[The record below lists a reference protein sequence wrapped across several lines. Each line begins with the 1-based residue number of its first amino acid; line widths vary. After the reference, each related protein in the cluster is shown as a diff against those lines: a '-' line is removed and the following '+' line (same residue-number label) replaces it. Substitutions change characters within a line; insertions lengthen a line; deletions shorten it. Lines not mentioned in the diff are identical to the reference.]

1 MKLCT
6 LMQIS
11 FTKPDMTKSKIN
23 LIIKC
28 WAFLK
33 RDFINEVSYK
43 FSFFLQF
50 FGIFFSI
57 LVFFFLSKLF
67 EGQEIPYLKPY
78 GGNYFAFVLIG
89 IAFSNYLNVAIRSL
103 SKSIRDAQMMG
114 TLEALLVT
122 QTEIPTIILG
132 SSIYSYLFTSF
143 QVLLYLVL
151 GAFLFGVDFASANF
165 LGAFIILIFTI
176 TSFGSIGIISAS
188 FIMIFKRGDPIT
200 WLITSLSW
208 LLGGVYYP
216 IEILPDWLEKLSYL
230 IPITYSLNGMRLALL
245 QGSSLIELKLYIVT
259 LFMFTIFLL
268 PLGLFIFS
276 KAVKIAKHDGSLAQ
290 Y

>member
-1 MKLCT
+1 
-6 LMQIS
+6 MQKNI
-11 FTKPDMTKSKIN
+11 KN

-28 WAFLK
+28 WAFIK

-50 FGIFFSI
+50 FGIFTSI
-57 LVFFFLSKLF
+57 LVFYFLSKLF

-78 GGNYFAFVLIG
+78 GGNYFSFVLIG
-89 IAFSNYLNVAIRSL
+89 IAFSNYLNVAVRSL
-103 SKSIRDAQMMG
+103 SKNIREAQMMG

-132 SSIYSYLFTSF
+132 SSLYSYFFTSF

-151 GAFLFGVDFASANF
+151 GGVLFGINFGSANYT
-165 LGAFIILIFTI
+165 GALVILIFTI
-176 TSFGSIGIISAS
+176 TSFGSVGIISAS
-188 FIMIFKRGDPIT
+188 FIMIFKRGDPAT

-216 IEILPDWLEKLSYL
+216 VQVLPDWLEKLSYL
-230 IPITYSLNGMRLALL
+230 LPITHSLNGMRLALL
-245 QGSSLIELKLYIVT
+245 QGSSLIELKLNI
-259 LFMFTIFLL
+259 LALLIFTIVLL
-268 PLGLFIFS
+268 PVSLLIFS
-276 KAVKIAKHDGSLAQ
+276 KAVKKAKHDGSLAQ

>member
-1 MKLCT
+1 LDLEQLSDIKLLVIMIVFIT
-6 LMQIS
+6 
-11 FTKPDMTKSKIN
+11 
-23 LIIKC
+23 KC
-28 WAFLK
+28 WTFLK

-50 FGIFFSI
+50 FGIFLSI
-57 LVFFFLSKLF
+57 LVFYFLSKLF
-67 EGQEIPYLKPY
+67 EGQEIPYLRPY

-89 IAFSNYLNVAIRSL
+89 IAFSNYLNVAVRSL

-132 SSIYSYLFTSF
+132 SSLYSYFFTSF
-143 QVLLYLVL
+143 QVFVYLILGVFVFGVNL
-151 GAFLFGVDFASANF
+151 GAANYI
-165 LGAFIILIFTI
+165 GAVIILIFTI

-188 FIMIFKRGDPIT
+188 FIMMFKRGDPIT

-208 LLGGVYYP
+208 LLGGVFYP
-216 IEILPDWLEKLSYL
+216 VQVLPAWLEKLSYL
-230 IPITYSLNGMRLALL
+230 LPITYSLSGMRLALL
-245 QGSSLIELKLYIVT
+245 QGYTLKELMPSILALLI
-259 LFMFTIFLL
+259 FTIFLL
-268 PLGLFIFS
+268 PVSIFIFT
-276 KAVKIAKHDGSLAQ
+276 KAVKRAKVEGSLAQ

>member
-1 MKLCT
+1 
-6 LMQIS
+6 MQKNIKN
-11 FTKPDMTKSKIN
+11 F
-23 LIIKC
+23 IIKC

-50 FGIFFSI
+50 FGIFTSI

-67 EGQEIPYLKPY
+67 EGQEIPHLKPY

-151 GAFLFGVDFASANF
+151 GGVLFGVNFGSANY
-165 LGAFIILIFTI
+165 LGALVILIFTI
-176 TSFGSIGIISAS
+176 ASFGSVGIISAS
-188 FIMIFKRGDPIT
+188 FIMIFKRGDPAT

-216 IEILPDWLEKLSYL
+216 IEVLPDWLEKLSYL
-230 IPITYSLNGMRLALL
+230 LPITYSLNGMRLALL
-245 QGSSLIELKLYIVT
+245 QGSSLIELKLNILALLIFT
-259 LFMFTIFLL
+259 LVLL
-268 PLGLFIFS
+268 PVSLFIFS
-276 KAVKIAKHDGSLAQ
+276 RAVKKAKHDGSLAQ